1 MATKQLHYAR
11 RSFRYA
17 DTELSRG
24 QIFELRG
31 FINDEKLTRLGYCE
45 PLPAKSDT
53 FECRGCDGK
62 FIGGA
67 ERDAHY
73 RAAHLERNLSPND
86 ADALVE
92 RREKLENTVAPLY
105 LDKTAASRGVNANA

>member
-17 DTELSRG
+17 ETELSRG

-31 FINDEKLTRLGYCE
+31 FINDEKLKRLGYCE
-45 PLPAKSDT
+45 PLPAKSDM
-53 FECRGCDGK
+53 FECCGCGGK
-62 FIGGA
+62 FIGSM

-73 RAAHLERNLSPND
+73 RTAHLERNLSPDD
-86 ADALVE
+86 ADAVIE
-92 RREKLENTVAPLY
+92 RRENLENTVAPLY
-105 LDKTAASRGVNANA
+105 LDKTTASKGVSATT